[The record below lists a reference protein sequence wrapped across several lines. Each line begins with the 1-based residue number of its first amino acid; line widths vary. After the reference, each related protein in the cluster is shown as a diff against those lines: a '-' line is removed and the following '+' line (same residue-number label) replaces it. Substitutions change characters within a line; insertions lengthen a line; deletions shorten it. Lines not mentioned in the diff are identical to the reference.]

1 MDRHLIDLREERLD
15 LLRHVYDG
23 LLQVHFPVPGE
34 LDDFETMISQ
44 LQQPVDGLNPELH
57 VLVLMTG
64 DEPMGCACYEYYP
77 RGNHCLISYICV
89 AEAFRRQGV
98 SKVLMERIQAQL
110 AQRAEKPL
118 AAIFAET
125 HSADVIDGIMDPLER
140 QEVLAALGFR
150 CLDFDYT
157 QPPLSERHEPCGG
170 LRLLVKD
177 QDALPREAVV
187 PQPSRARGV
196 VDGARTAIEDHKA
209 LVSAAAVLV
218 ATHGLCAQGVC
229 CLGCLSLVPGFLRRV
244 VNGVAFFPPRPPG
257 YHVTEDRQVFL
268 VESDYGLSPLPDL
281 AQEGIVVDTVRMWTR
296 RGNVILG
303 FHFKRADSSRT
314 ILFSHGNSTD
324 IGIMFYHLREMC
336 SRLQCD
342 VFAYE
347 YSGYGES
354 TGQPTELDL
363 YADIE
368 AAYHYLSNDCS
379 LADEQIVCYGQSIGS
394 VPSVE
399 LASRVTLGGLILH
412 SAMKS
417 GLSVIHNV
425 KTTYWFDVFQN
436 AARMKKVTSP
446 TFVIHG
452 TQDGE
457 IPFEHGSALWDA
469 LPKELAYEPWWVM
482 EAGHNDIEMN
492 HRRAGWFLLPQ
503 LGSEGDE
510 VTSPLRPVAYLPSPE
525 HRSLSPDVFAR
536 LGPTVSPVRP
546 SSPGGLLH
554 SHDRDRSS
562 SPDARLPTPLVPP
575 FALQGRISRPAPAGP
590 QGPQGRPLTP
600 DSRELLKRAQLPSSN
615 HRIPREPSHP
625 TLRSRSSSERPL
637 VLEAVTP
644 IYTGRGAP
652 GTTGYDTRSR
662 TITRS
667 ASPMVAMPLDY
678 SRSRPHTPY
687 RSVSP
692 SHHVA
697 TTTAAASGVS
707 DPRAT
712 SPCRVYATHHV
723 LRQQVVLPQAE
734 GARHIVT
741 PYGPQFVQGHRVTS
755 VLRPSPLQGS
765 QSNTST
771 ISSMQ
776 AMSVQSGQSGA
787 ERASPPIPSEC
798 PRPSPGSYL
807 PQAGVGTSPSGAPLL
822 PSAELS
828 EGAVLSIGSGGQ
840 IRVKKPLGMG
850 SFGAV
855 WEAEQTSGG
864 PNLALK
870 EILCPSQVDLV
881 NAMFEGSLLESFKGK
896 DPKANS
902 ACILP
907 VLVGLDST
915 PIAKDLYRVRLAMTR
930 LPGQPLDAFLR
941 VKMEE
946 AQQRRQR
953 PPSDASRV
961 ESMKDSVI
969 LASELLQQLAPAF
982 EEHIAH
988 LAYHRD
994 VNAHN
999 ILIDFE
1005 GNQPKYGL
1013 VDFGLAVDVQSWQG
1027 DLDERD
1033 AAGAHRLEGRDGAR
1047 QTRVGQDGATTW
1059 HHLDVGGDCRY
1070 WPVSAWVQFL
1080 LGWTELDCNPM
1091 LRSEYRTRLDMHSL
1105 GLTSLQV
1112 LVDTMPADLS
1122 LSASHT
1128 CFGLFNELHT
1138 LRSAWDRYWNMVTPL
1153 HTRLMETFHNGGDW
1167 DVLKAHC
1174 LESNVHEAI
1183 AQELRQIRSS
1193 LLRARGTLTSTRGSG
1208 FRETCWG
1215 LLTALL
1221 LLIGCGEREREGA
1234 ETLGPSAEEVP
1245 GPMIWRQV
1253 RMALADG
1260 PGGLSPHGHSPGP
1273 KTSPSRTSSRQA
1285 DLRLNPLSG
1294 PRRTSP
1300 VNGDVK
1306 RTAEMAPQT
1315 MLEKVDWMIANDRAM
1330 R

>member
-44 LQQPVDGLNPELH
+44 LQQP
-57 VLVLMTG
+57 
-64 DEPMGCACYEYYP
+64 
-77 RGNHCLISYICV
+77 
-89 AEAFRRQGV
+89 GV

-125 HSADVIDGIMDPLER
+125 HSADAWSRRTFVARTFVVTKGIAIRKQDVIDGIMDRLER

-187 PQPSRARGV
+187 GYLDDFSGSV
-196 VDGARTAIEDHKA
+196 LGWEEEI
-209 LVSAAAVLV
+209 LSSSAP
-218 ATHGLCAQGVC
+218 H
-229 CLGCLSLVPGFLRRV
+229 PE
-244 VNGVAFFPPRPPG
+244 VAFFPPRPPG

-303 FHFKRADSSRT
+303 FHFKRADSSVSPGPSPCRT

-425 KTTYWFDVFQN
+425 KASPAVPTTYWFDVFQN

-492 HRRAGWFLLPQ
+492 HRRAGRVGW
-503 LGSEGDE
+503 SW
-510 VTSPLRPVAYLPSPE
+510 
-525 HRSLSPDVFAR
+525 
-536 LGPTVSPVRP
+536 
-546 SSPGGLLH
+546 
-554 SHDRDRSS
+554 
-562 SPDARLPTPLVPP
+562 VPP
-575 FALQGRISRPAPAGP
+575 FALQGRISRPAPAAGAGLHLAGPGPQGP

-678 SRSRPHTPY
+678 I
-687 RSVSP
+687 
-692 SHHVA
+692 
-697 TTTAAASGVS
+697 S

-807 PQAGVGTSPSGAPLL
+807 PQAGVGTSPSGPPLL

-915 PIAKDLYRVRLAMTR
+915 PIAKDLYR
-930 LPGQPLDAFLR
+930 
-941 VKMEE
+941 
-946 AQQRRQR
+946 
-953 PPSDASRV
+953 
-961 ESMKDSVI
+961 DSVI

-1033 AAGAHRLEGRDGAR
+1033 AA
-1047 QTRVGQDGATTW
+1047 GQDGATTW

-1245 GPMIWRQV
+1245 GPMRLG
-1253 RMALADG
+1253 RRG
-1260 PGGLSPHGHSPGP
+1260 RCEGGLSPHGHSPGP

-1330 R
+1330 RPSASRRKAWLKQSQYSEDAGSETGWQPLLGNGARRMGLGGIAINR